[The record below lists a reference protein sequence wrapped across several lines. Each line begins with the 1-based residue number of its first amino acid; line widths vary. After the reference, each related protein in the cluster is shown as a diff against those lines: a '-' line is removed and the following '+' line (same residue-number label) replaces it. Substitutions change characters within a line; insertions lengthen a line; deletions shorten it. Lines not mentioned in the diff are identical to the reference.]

1 METPRCRQEK
11 RFVFHWARIVNVV
24 VGVGTCEAI
33 FAATELKIEHTQ
45 FKGTDAFQRDSA
57 LWSRIR
63 LFRPLS
69 FSRITWHK
77 WYQLWWRARNARRRQ
92 RRRMKEEFWTWDGYW
107 ARSKQLIGIAI
118 SISSVWTLFFSRAGD
133 FDAPIRSHASDDDTE
148 IKTANDTTRWRRQ
161 IWHKKKIRDALIE
174 AEIIPY
180 LSHVIH
186 SIISFR

>member
-11 RFVFHWARIVNVV
+11 RFVFHWARIVTVV

-33 FAATELKIEHTQ
+33 FAATELKIEHTHSS
-45 FKGTDAFQRDSA
+45 KGPMHFSVILLFGRAFVFS
-57 LWSRIR
+57 
-63 LFRPLS
+63 S

-77 WYQLWWRARNARRRQ
+77 WYQLWWRARNARRQQRQ
-92 RRRMKEEFWTWDGYW
+92 RLKEEFWTWEGYW

-118 SISSVWTLFFSRAGD
+118 SISSVWTLFFSQAGD
-133 FDAPIRSHASDDDTE
+133 FDAPIRSHAVRRWYRDRNGKRHNTM
-148 IKTANDTTRWRRQ
+148 TTSNMTQ
-161 IWHKKKIRDALIE
+161 KIRGALIE